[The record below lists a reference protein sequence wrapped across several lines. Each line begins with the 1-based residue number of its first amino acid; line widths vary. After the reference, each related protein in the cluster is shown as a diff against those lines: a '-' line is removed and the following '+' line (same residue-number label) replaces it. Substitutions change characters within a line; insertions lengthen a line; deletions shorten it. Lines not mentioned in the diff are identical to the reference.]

1 MADENAHISEEM
13 KVIDPFHGY
22 QEGDEVEITLYDT
35 YFEITGAHDPLKV
48 DYDKITGATHGTAE
62 ELHRTEN
69 RTIIGGAVGDV
80 VGALFGNSTAGDII
94 GSVAG
99 FASNGLHK
107 DEYHK
112 RLLIT
117 YINDEG
123 DEATLHLMDEKN
135 KDGREIAKELSEYAR
150 IKVEHRDEF

>member
-1 MADENAHISEEM
+1 MADETAHMSEEM

-22 QEGDEVEITLYDT
+22 QEGDEIELTLYDT
-35 YFEITGAHDPLKV
+35 YFEITGSQSPLKV
-48 DYDKITGATHGTAE
+48 DYDKITGAMHGTAE

-69 RTIIGGAVGDV
+69 HTIIGGTVGDV
-80 VGALFGNSTAGDII
+80 VGSLFGNSTIGDIL
-94 GSVAG
+94 GSAAG
-99 FASNGLHK
+99 FATTGLHK

-135 KDGREIAKELSEYAR
+135 KDGKEIAKELSEYAN
-150 IKVEHRDEF
+150 IKVKKREDF